1 MNGIIEG
8 LNVLDTQRSH
18 LLGMLKA
25 HGANDARSRQQL
37 AYYNGMKEMLETVS
51 GCAVCVYDDHHRA
64 TRTDGQGEALPD
76 EEQPYNEG
84 QPLLFATRRDRNGN
98 RRFLK
103 VYTDSRRTE
112 RTYNEWANHSDFVEI
127 GSRDL
132 ERLAD
137 ILSANGY
144 YAERGTAE

>member
-8 LNVLDTQRSH
+8 LNVLDTQRGH
-18 LLGMLKA
+18 GLGMLNEY
-25 HGANDARSRQQL
+25 GANDSRSRYQL
-37 AYYNGMKEMLETVS
+37 AYYQGMKDMLEIVS
-51 GCAVCVYDDHHRA
+51 GCVVCVYDDHHRA
-64 TRTDGQGEALPD
+64 IKTDGQGEALPD

-98 RRFLK
+98 RKFLK

-112 RTYNEWANHSDFVEI
+112 RTYNEWASRSDFVEI
-127 GSRDL
+127 GSADF

-144 YAERGTAE
+144 YTERGVG

>member
-37 AYYNGMKEMLETVS
+37 AYYNGMKEMLEIVS
-51 GCAVCVYDDHHRA
+51 GCVVCVYDDHHRA
-64 TRTDGQGEALPD
+64 IKTDGQGEALPD
-76 EEQPYNEG
+76 EEQP
-84 QPLLFATRRDRNGN
+84 LLFATRRDKNGN

-112 RTYNEWANHSDFVEI
+112 RTYNEWASRSDFVEI

-144 YAERGTAE
+144 YTERGTAE